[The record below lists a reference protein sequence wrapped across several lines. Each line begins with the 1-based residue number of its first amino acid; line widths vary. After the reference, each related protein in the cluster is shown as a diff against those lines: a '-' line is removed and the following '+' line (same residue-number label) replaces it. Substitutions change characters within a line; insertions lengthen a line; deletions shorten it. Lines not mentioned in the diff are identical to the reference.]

1 MTNFSAI
8 LIVLGMSTY
17 NKTSTQAIL
26 YPYLVLAQCFA
37 LFPVTGIRGNDFRT
51 IRFYWR
57 SKRMV
62 YSLLYL
68 TFNSINL
75 CLYFIKQVNGVEF
88 LPTFSKNETWKCD
101 IFLFH
106 AFLVGLVYFT
116 ATLFSEIFFIN
127 LAKNWP
133 RLMRTWTDVD
143 LSMASYSHSHILS
156 NKLKVTSIFFVLA
169 AFGEFFFL
177 QK

>member
-1 MTNFSAI
+1 MAWNFC
-8 LIVLGMSTY
+8 
-17 NKTSTQAIL
+17 QH
-26 YPYLVLAQCFA
+26 LVKMKHESVIF
-37 LFPVTGIRGNDFRT
+37 
-51 IRFYWR
+51 
-57 SKRMV
+57 
-62 YSLLYL
+62 
-68 TFNSINL
+68 
-75 CLYFIKQVNGVEF
+75 
-88 LPTFSKNETWKCD
+88 
-101 IFLFH
+101 FLFH